1 MVLLLTRVIN
11 PRFSPLLRRT
21 FTTKRPPPPHYYT
34 LFPRSLPSG
43 PPPSGP
49 FILSPTVLK
58 SLHREFLKS
67 QQSVHPDL
75 TQDPSLKLA
84 AQNTSAYLNTAY
96 RTLGDPLLRAQYLLR
111 MRGVE
116 VEDEAGSVEDTML
129 LAEVMEA
136 MEEVDEI
143 EGDDEGGGKGGEKWQ
158 RAWGVN
164 ESRIREEV
172 DGLEEAFGKD
182 DLERAGAGCVR
193 LRYWGNVKRRLED
206 VWEGGRGRGE
216 SKG

>member
-1 MVLLLTRVIN
+1 MVLLLTRMIT
-11 PRFSPLLRRT
+11 PRFSLLLLLPRT
-21 FTTKRPPPPHYYT
+21 FATKHPPPPPHYYT
-34 LFPRSLPSG
+34 LFPHTLPSG

-49 FILSPTVLK
+49 FTLSPTTLK
-58 SLHREFLKS
+58 SLRREFLKS

-75 TQDPSLKLA
+75 TQDPSRKLA

-111 MRGVE
+111 TRGVE
-116 VEDEAGSVEDTML
+116 VEDEAGNVDDVVL

-143 EGDDEGGGKGGEKWQ
+143 EADDEGGGKGGEKWR

-164 ESRIREEV
+164 EGRIREEV
-172 DGLEEAFGKD
+172 DGLEEAFRKD
-182 DLERAGAGCVR
+182 ELEKARVRCVR

-206 VWEGGRGRGE
+206 VREGCER
-216 SKG
+216 